1 MPNKKTT
8 SKESGKRKDVL
19 QNTSPS
25 SSSSNKDVTLFR
37 DGIDVMEDI
46 LQKEVI
52 PFYDR
57 NPEAEEAIYQFV
69 TSTPPQSKAKIMT
82 LFEPT
87 GTGKTTILSNIPIIY
102 DNVYSITITV
112 DVILSS
118 LSKRRTDVKIAW
130 FNIFAMTNQTISHLS
145 KENKSV
151 LSVNTEHQ
159 DSIVNWNELS

>member
-69 TSTPPQSKAKIMT
+69 TSTPPEEKAKIMT

-87 GTGKTTILSNIPIIY
+87 GTGKTTLMRNIPIIY
-102 DNVYSITITV
+102 NNIYR
-112 DVILSS
+112 ILIPMAMV
-118 LSKRRTDVKIAW
+118 RGRVFDHRDEIAVAW
-130 FNIFAMTNQTISHLS
+130 LEIFGMARLQYHF
-145 KENKSV
+145 
-151 LSVNTEHQ
+151 
-159 DSIVNWNELS
+159 